1 MNKRGPSSNFKRA
14 GKRGIALI
22 AVLTVSVILLALS
35 AAFFAAHKADLQLMG
50 TSQKLEKTKNA
61 ALSAAQ
67 FVQYRLEND
76 RTFGAV
82 SFAKMDNLPTAYPP
96 QGDPL
101 LTLQYFGTGN
111 DPRKNVIKGT
121 MVASGLTFEVRLL
134 NNLDSDL
141 VGYHPLGE
149 VPPKTA
155 RVWITAKQG
164 QVTKKMDFILK
175 RSPFSSVGMVA
186 GGDVRVELSASDGK
200 WWLGSRQPGGAGV
213 RAVGTVT
220 GQEVLSKGGAA
231 IQFEPPDGLAAKIK
245 PPYGTIQ
252 GAHLNMVM
260 NGQLVRDVRSD
271 DARLDEVKDTI
282 AGTLLP
288 QSANFEVPKLSANK
302 LASPNVVFSAPSNNV
317 TFKTEK
323 VGDKFVHSIYEDGQ
337 LKQTY
342 DGTDSNK
349 RIYTWPVDSKVP
361 MVTFDLEAKTMAV
374 AADVEVE
381 TSGNFSLNS
390 FATGGAPQ
398 SQPTLIL
405 GNQNEAASLKAEGIN
420 IWGSVGGLGA
430 LKAGKGDL
438 RVRALSSLSTTPD
451 FGVALHSE
459 SNVVLSKP
467 GTSSTDGIPADWDA
481 FAKAYNSES
490 QPKEL
495 TNWAVQDDS
504 VKQQQAE
511 RFSNMSLSS
520 AGEYTTSND
529 PVWLGL
535 THDYPA
541 DAEAVAAYKS
551 WMQPAVWGPDP
562 NATTGGSGTAS
573 TSTGGSTGIFTSSGT
588 GIISTTGTIGTTGT
602 TGTGGTTTT
611 TTTGTATTGPA
622 LPPPDI
628 MLVPPGPG
636 VNMERYVRLR
646 EYLKTVKA
654 GAPDT
659 SWLNPSSDAV
669 KAQRKQDV
677 RELIKNQISSYQLA
691 AGQVAKDLDGHVVLE
706 WKGLDTYFRPGRSN
720 PFLSGFNAD
729 MHFRG
734 LIYAGKSFF
743 FDTQNKGIEVEGA
756 IVSRENTRITRA
768 TGARITYN
776 SDLLENLFATNQGD
790 LSVKL
795 ERSFWSYY

>member
-1 MNKRGPSSNFKRA
+1 MNGIDTRDTGRKRGGR
-14 GKRGIALI
+14 RGIALI

-35 AAFFAAHKADLQLMG
+35 GAFFAAHKADLQLMG

-82 SFAKMDNLPTAYPP
+82 SFAKMDNLPTTYPP
-96 QGDPL
+96 KGEPL

-111 DPRKNVIKGT
+111 DARKNLIKGT

-134 NNLDSDL
+134 NNLESDL

-220 GQEVLSKGGAA
+220 GQEVLSKSGAA
-231 IQFEPPDGLAAKIK
+231 IKFEPPDGLADKIK

-252 GAHLNMVM
+252 GSHLDMVM

-288 QSANFEVPKLSANK
+288 QSANFEVPKLSASK
-302 LASPNVVFSAPSNNV
+302 LASPNVVYSAPTNNV

-323 VGDKFVHSIYEDGQ
+323 VGDRFVHSIYEDGQ
-337 LKQTY
+337 LKQSY
-342 DGTDSNK
+342 DGTDNK
-349 RIYTWPVDSKVP
+349 KRVYTWPVDSKVP

-374 AADVEVE
+374 APDVEVE
-381 TSGNFSLNS
+381 ASGNFNLNS

-405 GNQNEAASLKAEGIN
+405 GNQNEAGSLKAEGIN
-420 IWGSVGGLGA
+420 IAGSVGGLGA
-430 LKAGKGDL
+430 LKAGSGDL

-490 QPKEL
+490 QPKAL

-520 AGEYTTSND
+520 AGEFTTGND

-541 DAEAVAAYKS
+541 DAEAVAAYKR

-562 NATTGGSGTAS
+562 NPPIGGSGT
-573 TSTGGSTGIFTSSGT
+573 GSTGTVGAT
-588 GIISTTGTIGTTGT
+588 GSTGT
-602 TGTGGTTTT
+602 TGST
-611 TTTGTATTGPA
+611 TTGPA

-628 MLVPPGPG
+628 LLVPAGPG

-659 SWLNPSSDAV
+659 SWLNPGTDAV
-669 KAQRKQDV
+669 RAQRKRDV
-677 RELIKNQISSYQLA
+677 RDLIKNQISSYQLA

-706 WKGLDTYFRPGRSN
+706 WKGLDTYFKPGRSN
-720 PFLSGFNAD
+720 PFLSGYNPD

-734 LIYAGKSFF
+734 LVYAGKSFY